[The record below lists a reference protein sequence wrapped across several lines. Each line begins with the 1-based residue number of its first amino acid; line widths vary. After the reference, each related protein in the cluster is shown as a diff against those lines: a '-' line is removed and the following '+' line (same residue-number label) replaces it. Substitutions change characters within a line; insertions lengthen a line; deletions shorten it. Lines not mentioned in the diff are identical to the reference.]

1 MLAPAGAVLAKRLA
15 MRGTNLVMYSSRVMA
30 LGATLPAG
38 GVCDARSGLVCVCV
52 WEMGGQG
59 RI

>member
-1 MLAPAGAVLAKRLA
+1 MAKRLA